1 MKIEISMPQGSVR
14 GTQLF
19 MDQTAV
25 AVARS
30 QAPSAS
36 EWATPELAKW
46 ESSPL
51 HHILSSGAAH
61 SDAEG
66 AYERTT
72 ATAVLSINTGSG
84 EPLTP

>member
-1 MKIEISMPQGSVR
+1 MPQGSVR

-46 ESSPL
+46 EPSPL
-51 HHILSSGAAH
+51 YHILSSGVAH
-61 SDAEG
+61 SDAE
-66 AYERTT
+66 AVYERAT
-72 ATAVLSINTGSG
+72 ATAI
-84 EPLTP
+84 

>member
-19 MDQTAV
+19 RDQTAV

-51 HHILSSGAAH
+51 HHILSSGVAH
-61 SDAEG
+61 SDAVAEG
-66 AYERTT
+66 ACERAT
-72 ATAVLSINTGSG
+72 ATAVD
-84 EPLTP
+84 P

>member
-1 MKIEISMPQGSVR
+1 
-14 GTQLF
+14 

-51 HHILSSGAAH
+51 HHILSSGVAH

-66 AYERTT
+66 ACERAT
-72 ATAVLSINTGSG
+72 ATAV
-84 EPLTP
+84 